1 MVARPYPIS
10 VRDVLFREWCK
21 PVSRIEEV
29 AIWRE
34 TGGMIVFLE
43 KLRVLYFLNNL
54 FLKVCSILKMMS
66 LSNTCI

>member
-1 MVARPYPIS
+1 
-10 VRDVLFREWCK
+10 
-21 PVSRIEEV
+21 
-29 AIWRE
+29 
-34 TGGMIVFLE
+34 MIVLLE